1 MKGIALSTIA
11 LFLIAIVSISV
22 LISFIGVNIP
32 EVLKEGYCSIFLGLA
47 GLLPLPESYKPSP
60 PSFCKSLREVQQLA
74 YIESS
79 QPDRIS
85 FDIASYIVACWE
97 RTGRIN
103 MGQNFNCYEV
113 VIKRIDGVVNETS
126 VKSQLPENY
135 KNLMS
140 WQAGEIKT
148 PKSIGILYNA
158 TQKLIVVV

>member
-11 LFLIAIVSISV
+11 LFLIAIVSITV
-22 LISFIGVNIP
+22 LISFVGVNIP
-32 EVLKEGYCSIFLGLA
+32 RILKEGYCSIVQGLV
-47 GLLPLPESYKPSP
+47 GFLPLPESYKPSLP
-60 PSFCKSLREVQQLA
+60 PFCKPFSVFQQLV

-79 QPDRIS
+79 QPARIS
-85 FDIASYIVACWE
+85 FDTASYVMACWE

-103 MGQNFNCYEV
+103 MGQNTNCYEV
-113 VIKRIDGVVNETS
+113 VIKRIDGTVNEAS

-140 WQAGEIKT
+140 WQAGEITT
-148 PKSIGILYNA
+148 PKSIGIFYNA